1 MDGHDDEIMTK
12 YFGLERSTLL
22 HEHLDP
28 WIGHVRLDGC
38 IPQEKGCVGTA
49 MEGNKKSAQK
59 QRTWQRL
66 HHRTTSAA
74 GNPSAATMKP
84 RRLALLEPMQ

>member
-1 MDGHDDEIMTK
+1 MFELGRCYFVQSIFTKYRLHNCVGASCMDGHDDEIMTK

-38 IPQEKGCVGTA
+38 IPQEKG
-49 MEGNKKSAQK
+49 
-59 QRTWQRL
+59 
-66 HHRTTSAA
+66 
-74 GNPSAATMKP
+74 
-84 RRLALLEPMQ
+84 

>member
-12 YFGLERSTLL
+12 YFGPERSTLL

-49 MEGNKKSAQK
+49 MEGKAPGSSAHGSDS
-59 QRTWQRL
+59 TIAA
-66 HHRTTSAA
+66 TSAA

-84 RRLALLEPMQ
+84 RRLHLLEPAQ